1 MALKVEKIDV
11 WSGELRDQVGEL
23 AGKLEAL
30 AAAGADLSFVLA
42 RRRPDRPGAG
52 EVFLGGLKGAKQTK
66 AAAAAGLVKTSE
78 LSALRVD
85 AGNKPGLASHVLGKV
100 AAGGINVRGASATV
114 IGSKCA
120 ILLSFDSEDSR
131 DRAVRLLKE

>member
-1 MALKVEKIDV
+1 
-11 WSGELRDQVGEL
+11 
-23 AGKLEAL
+23 
-30 AAAGADLSFVLA
+30 
-42 RRRPDRPGAG
+42 
-52 EVFLGGLKGAKQTK
+52 
-66 AAAAAGLVKTSE
+66 
-78 LSALRVD
+78 VD